1 METFKIEV
9 KETLSRTIE
18 IEANSMD
25 EAYSKIREMYRDEE
39 IVLDSEDYIE
49 TEFIEIKE

>member
-9 KETLSRTIE
+9 KETLSRIIE

-25 EAYSKIREMYRDEE
+25 EAYLKVKEMYSIEE
-39 IVLDSEDYIE
+39 IVLDANDYVD
-49 TEFIEIKE
+49 TDFIEIED

>member
-1 METFKIEV
+1 METFKIEI

-25 EAYSKIREMYRDEE
+25 EAYSKVREMYRDEE
-39 IVLDSEDYIE
+39 ILLDSDDYVD
-49 TEFIEIKE
+49 TDFIEIEE